1 VADFPTKYVIKDWID
16 WVTNG
21 SIESPKQIGFFVGWS
36 NNQSIRFYVPWFDAK
51 PTKPAAPWKI
61 PDIYVLKGSF
71 KVNKNKQ
78 KKQVNIAIKTKQPT
92 MLFWFCDAI
101 SWTES

>member
-1 VADFPTKYVIKDWID
+1 MVLLNHQNKLLAFLLVGQITSLS
-16 WVTNG
+16 G
-21 SIESPKQIGFFVGWS
+21 SMSHGSMLSQQ
-36 NNQSIRFYVPWFDAK
+36 NLQHL
-51 PTKPAAPWKI
+51 WKI

-92 MLFWFCDAI
+92 MLF
-101 SWTES
+101 